1 MIDQGNGF
9 VSAAAMN
16 LEVGDRFFIGND
28 SMTTV
33 YCGARQITLQKPM
46 FTLSSPRRRAPPV
59 RRPLLSED

>member
-16 LEVGDRFFIGND
+16 LEVGDRLFIGND

-33 YCGARQITLQKPM
+33 YCGARQITASKANVYTVVTQTPCAAGEKTAYL
-46 FTLSSPRRRAPPV
+46 A
-59 RRPLLSED
+59 

>member
-33 YCGARQITLQKPM
+33 YCGARQITASKANVR
-46 FTLSSPRRRAPPV
+46 LSSPRRGAPPV